1 MVSIV
6 AEQPAAGS
14 TRRHATLAII
24 GLPNAGKSTLL
35 NALLGQKLAATSQ
48 IPQTTRTRVLGVV
61 DRGEVQLAFL
71 DTPGIHLP
79 KHALNERMMAHVEQA
94 LEEADLLLWVVD
106 ADDYL
111 GTGEHALA
119 KRLRKLGRP
128 TYLLLNKVDLLSK
141 GRLLE
146 KIATYKDLL
155 PFKEIVPIGAKM
167 GLNLDP
173 LWTILERDATLPGWL
188 HEEEVFTDQTER
200 SLASE
205 FIREK
210 VLRKTRE
217 EVPHGVA
224 VYIEQ
229 WLEADHEEYPEDMD
243 PGGVLIAAQIL
254 VDRDGHRKI
263 LLGSGGEMI
272 KDIRQSAQRE
282 LKKLLQRPVRLEL
295 FVKVDEG
302 WRDRPERLD
311 RLEL

>member
-1 MVSIV
+1 M
-6 AEQPAAGS
+6 AE
-14 TRRHATLAII
+14 RRHATLAII

-35 NALLGQKLAATSQ
+35 NALLGQKLAATAQ
-48 IPQTTRTRVLGVV
+48 IPQTTRTRILGVV

-71 DTPGIHLP
+71 DTPGFHLP
-79 KHALNERMMAHVEQA
+79 KHALNERMMAHVDQA

-106 ADDYL
+106 ADDHL
-111 GTGEHALA
+111 GPGERALA
-119 KRLRKLGRP
+119 KRLRNSGQP

-146 KIATYKDLL
+146 KIAAYKDLL
-155 PFKEIVPIGAKM
+155 PFKEIVPIGAKT
-167 GLNLDP
+167 GVNLDP
-173 LWTILERDATLPGWL
+173 LWTILERDAALPGWL
-188 HEEEVFTDQTER
+188 HEEAVFTDQTER
-200 SLASE
+200 TLAAE

-224 VYIEQ
+224 VFIEQ
-229 WLEADHEEYPEDMD
+229 WLEPGHEDYPEDLG
-243 PGGVLIAAQIL
+243 PEGVFIAAQIL

-263 LLGSGGEMI
+263 LLGSGGQMI

-311 RLEL
+311 RLSI

>member
-1 MVSIV
+1 MVD
-6 AEQPAAGS
+6 QPTTGPI
-14 TRRHATLAII
+14 RRHATLAII

-48 IPQTTRTRVLGVV
+48 IPQTTRTKVLGVV
-61 DRGEVQLAFL
+61 NRGDVQLAFL

-79 KHALNERMMAHVEQA
+79 KHALNERMMAHVDQA
-94 LEEADLLLWVVD
+94 LEEADLLLWMVD

-128 TYLLLNKVDLLSK
+128 TYLLLNKIDLLSK

-173 LWTILERDATLPGWL
+173 LWTLLERDATQPGWL
-188 HEEEVFTDQTER
+188 YDEETFTDQTER
-200 SLASE
+200 SLAAE

-224 VYIEQ
+224 VLIEQ
-229 WLEADHEEYPEDMD
+229 WLEAGHADYPEDLG
-243 PGGVLIAAQIL
+243 PEGVFIAARIL

-263 LLGSGGEMI
+263 LLGSQGEMI

-302 WRDRPERLD
+302 WRDRPDRLD
-311 RLEL
+311 RLEI

>member
-1 MVSIV
+1 V
-6 AEQPAAGS
+6 AE
-14 TRRHATLAII
+14 RRHATLAII

-48 IPQTTRTRVLGVV
+48 TPQTTRTRVLGVV
-61 DRGEVQLAFL
+61 NRGDAQLAFL
-71 DTPGIHLP
+71 DTPGVHIP
-79 KHALNERMMAHVEQA
+79 KHALNERMMSHVDQA

-106 ADDYL
+106 ADDHL
-111 GTGEHALA
+111 GGGEQALA
-119 KRLRKLGRP
+119 KRLKKLGRP
-128 TYLLLNKVDLLSK
+128 TYLLLNKIDLVSK

-146 KIATYKDLL
+146 KVAAYKDLM
-155 PFKEIVPIGAKM
+155 PFQEIVPIGAK
-167 GLNLDP
+167 LAQNLEP
-173 LWTILERDATLPGWL
+173 LWTLLERDAKQPGWI
-188 HEEEVFTDQTER
+188 HDEETFTDQTER
-200 SLASE
+200 SLAAE

-224 VYIEQ
+224 VAIDQ
-229 WLEADHEEYPEDMD
+229 WLEPGQEDYPEDLG
-243 PGGVLIAAQIL
+243 PEGVFIAARIL

-263 LLGSGGEMI
+263 ILGTGGTRI

-282 LKKLLQRPVRLEL
+282 LRKLLQRPVRLEL

-302 WRDRPERLD
+302 WRDRPDRLD

>member
-1 MVSIV
+1 V
-6 AEQPAAGS
+6 AE
-14 TRRHATLAII
+14 RRHATLAII
-24 GLPNAGKSTLL
+24 GLPNSGKSTLL

-61 DRGEVQLAFL
+61 DRGDIQFAFL

-79 KHALNERMMAHVEQA
+79 KHALNERMMAHVDQA

-106 ADDYL
+106 ADDHL

-119 KRLRKLGRP
+119 KRLRKLERP
-128 TYLLLNKVDLLSK
+128 TYLLLNKIDLLSK

-155 PFKEIVPIGAKM
+155 PFKEIIPIGAKM
-167 GLNLDP
+167 GLNMEP
-173 LWTILERDATLPGWL
+173 LWTILERDAIRPGWPY
-188 HEEEVFTDQTER
+188 HEEMFTDQTER

-224 VYIEQ
+224 VLIEQ
-229 WLEADHEEYPEDMD
+229 WLEPGQEDYPVDLGPE
-243 PGGVLIAAQIL
+243 GVFIAAQIL

-263 LLGSGGEMI
+263 LLGTSGEMI

-282 LKKLLQRPVRLEL
+282 LRKLLQRPVRLEL

-311 RLEL
+311 RLSL

>member
-1 MVSIV
+1 V
-6 AEQPAAGS
+6 AE
-14 TRRHATLAII
+14 RRHATLAII

-35 NALLGQKLAATSQ
+35 NVLLGQRLAATSQ
-48 IPQTTRTRVLGVV
+48 VPQTTRTRVLGVV

-79 KHALNERMMAHVEQA
+79 KHALNERMMAHVDQA

-106 ADDYL
+106 ANDYL

-128 TYLLLNKVDLLSK
+128 TYLLLNKIDLLSK

-155 PFKEIVPIGAKM
+155 HFKEIIPIGAKT

-173 LWTILERDATLPGWL
+173 LWAILERDATLPGWL

-200 SLASE
+200 SLAAE

-224 VYIEQ
+224 VLIEQ
-229 WLEADHEEYPEDMD
+229 WLEPGHEDYPEDLG
-243 PGGVLIAAQIL
+243 PEGVFISAQIL

-263 LLGSGGEMI
+263 LLGSGGERI

-311 RLEL
+311 RLSI

>member
-1 MVSIV
+1 M

>member
-1 MVSIV
+1 M
-6 AEQPAAGS
+6 AE
-14 TRRHATLAII
+14 RRHATLAII

-48 IPQTTRTRVLGVV
+48 VPQTTRTRVLGVV

-71 DTPGIHLP
+71 DTPGFHLP

-128 TYLLLNKVDLLSK
+128 TYLLLNKIDLLSK

-155 PFKEIVPIGAKM
+155 PFKEIVPIGAKT

-173 LWTILERDATLPGWL
+173 LWTILERDAALPGWL

-200 SLASE
+200 ALASE

-224 VYIEQ
+224 VLIEQ
-229 WLEADHEEYPEDMD
+229 WLEPGHEDYPEDLG
-243 PGGVLIAAQIL
+243 PAGVLIAAQIL

-263 LLGSGGEMI
+263 LLGAGGEMI

-311 RLEL
+311 RLHL

>member
-1 MVSIV
+1 M
-6 AEQPAAGS
+6 AEQPSAAAG
-14 TRRHATLAII
+14 RRHATLAII

-48 IPQTTRTRVLGVV
+48 MPQTTRTRVLGVV

-79 KHALNERMMAHVEQA
+79 KHALNERMMGHVEQA
-94 LEEADLLLWVVD
+94 LAEADLILWVVD

-119 KRLRKLGRP
+119 KRLRNLGRP
-128 TYLLLNKVDLLSK
+128 TYLLLNKIDLLSK

-155 PFKEIVPIGAKM
+155 PFREIVPIGAKM

-173 LWTILERDATLPGWL
+173 LWTLLERDATQPGWR
-188 HEEEVFTDQTER
+188 HDEEVFTDQTER

-224 VYIEQ
+224 VFIEQ
-229 WLEADHEEYPEDMD
+229 WLEPGQPEYPEDL
-243 PGGVLIAAQIL
+243 GSEGVLIAAQIL

-272 KDIRQSAQRE
+272 KDIRASAQRE
-282 LKKLLQRPVRLEL
+282 LRKLLQRPVRLEL

-311 RLEL
+311 RLSI

>member
-1 MVSIV
+1 MV
-6 AEQPAAGS
+6 EQPPLNAAK
-14 TRRHATLAII
+14 RHATLAII

-94 LEEADLLLWVVD
+94 LEEADMVLWVVD

-119 KRLRKLGRP
+119 KRLRKLERP
-128 TYLLLNKVDLLSK
+128 TYLLLNKIDLLSK

-173 LWTILERDATLPGWL
+173 LWTLLERDANQPGWL
-188 HEEEVFTDQTER
+188 HDEEVFTDQTER

-217 EVPHGVA
+217 EVPHGIA
-224 VYIEQ
+224 VLIEQ
-229 WLEADHEEYPEDMD
+229 WLEPGHVDFPEDLD
-243 PGGVLIAAQIL
+243 PTGVFIAAQIL

-263 LLGSGGEMI
+263 ILGSGGEMI

-311 RLEL
+311 RLSI

>member
-1 MVSIV
+1 VV
-6 AEQPAAGS
+6 E
-14 TRRHATLAII
+14 RRHATLAII

-128 TYLLLNKVDLLSK
+128 TYLLLNKIDLLSK
-141 GRLLE
+141 GRLLT
-146 KIATYKDLL
+146 KIATYKELL

-224 VYIEQ
+224 VLIEQ
-229 WLEADHEEYPEDMD
+229 WLEPGQEDYPEDLG
-243 PGGVLIAAQIL
+243 PEGVLIAAQIL

-302 WRDRPERLD
+302 WRDRPDRLD
-311 RLEL
+311 RLSI

>member
-1 MVSIV
+1 VV
-6 AEQPAAGS
+6 E
-14 TRRHATLAII
+14 RRHATLAII

-48 IPQTTRTRVLGVV
+48 VPQTTRTRVLGVV

-141 GRLLE
+141 GRLLG
-146 KIATYKDLL
+146 KIATYKELL
-155 PFKEIVPIGAKM
+155 PFQEIVPISAKM

-173 LWTILERDATLPGWL
+173 LWTILERDATVPGWL

-200 SLASE
+200 TLASE

-224 VYIEQ
+224 VFIEQ
-229 WLEADHEEYPEDMD
+229 WLEPGQADYPEDLG
-243 PGGVLIAAQIL
+243 PEGVLIAAQIL

-302 WRDRPERLD
+302 WRDRPDRLD
-311 RLEL
+311 RLSI

>member
-1 MVSIV
+1 M
-6 AEQPAAGS
+6 AEP
-14 TRRHATLAII
+14 RHATLAII
-24 GLPNAGKSTLL
+24 GLPNSGKSTLL

-48 IPQTTRTRVLGVV
+48 VAQTTRTRVLGVV
-61 DRGEVQLAFL
+61 ERGEVQLAFL

-79 KHALNERMMAHVEQA
+79 KHALNERMMSHVEHA
-94 LEEADLLLWVVD
+94 IEEADLILWVVD

-119 KRLRKLGRP
+119 KRLRNLGHP

-155 PFKEIVPIGAKM
+155 PFKEIVPISAKM

-173 LWTILERDATLPGWL
+173 LWTLLERDADQPGWPYDA
-188 HEEEVFTDQTER
+188 EVFTDQTER
-200 SLASE
+200 SLAAE

-224 VYIEQ
+224 VLIERWIEPGQ
-229 WLEADHEEYPEDMD
+229 EDYPEDLG
-243 PGGVLIAAQIL
+243 PEGVFVAARIL

-272 KDIRQSAQRE
+272 KDIRISAQRE
-282 LKKLLQRPVRLEL
+282 LKKVLQRPVRLEL

-302 WRDRPERLD
+302 WRDRPDRLD

>member
-1 MVSIV
+1 M
-6 AEQPAAGS
+6 AE
-14 TRRHATLAII
+14 RRHATLAII

-61 DRGEVQLAFL
+61 DRGDVQLAFL

-128 TYLLLNKVDLLSK
+128 VYLLLNKIDLLSK

-146 KIATYKDLL
+146 KVATYKDLL

-173 LWTILERDATLPGWL
+173 LWTLLERDATQPGWL
-188 HEEEVFTDQTER
+188 HDEEVFTDQTER

-224 VYIEQ
+224 VLIEQ
-229 WLEADHEEYPEDMD
+229 WLEAGHEDYPEDLG
-243 PGGVLIAAQIL
+243 PEGVFIAAQIL

-263 LLGSGGEMI
+263 LLGSQGEMI

-311 RLEL
+311 RLSL

>member
-1 MVSIV
+1 M
-6 AEQPAAGS
+6 AE
-14 TRRHATLAII
+14 RRHATLAII
-24 GLPNAGKSTLL
+24 GLPNSGKSTLL

-61 DRGEVQLAFL
+61 DRGDVQLAFL

-79 KHALNERMMAHVEQA
+79 KHALNERMMGHVEQA
-94 LEEADLLLWVVD
+94 LAEADLILWVVD

-119 KRLRKLGRP
+119 KRLRNLGRP
-128 TYLLLNKVDLLSK
+128 TYLLLNKIDLLSK

-155 PFKEIVPIGAKM
+155 PFREIVPIGAKM

-173 LWTILERDATLPGWL
+173 LWTLLERDATQPGWPYS
-188 HEEEVFTDQTER
+188 EEVFTDQTER
-200 SLASE
+200 SLAAE

-224 VYIEQ
+224 VLIEQ
-229 WLEADHEEYPEDMD
+229 WLEPGQEEYPEDLG
-243 PGGVLIAAQIL
+243 PEGVLIAAQIL

-282 LKKLLQRPVRLEL
+282 LRKLLQRPVRLEL

-311 RLEL
+311 RLSL

>member
-1 MVSIV
+1 MVSSARRIIALWFARLPTDRLRRRWLRRPPPDAALPLVLV
-6 AEQPAAGS
+6 AKVENAMRLTAVDAKAA
-14 TRRHATLAII
+14 
-24 GLPNAGKSTLL
+24 
-35 NALLGQKLAATSQ
+35 
-48 IPQTTRTRVLGVV
+48 VLGLTA
-61 DRGEVQLAFL
+61 GMALASARAMV
-71 DTPGIHLP
+71 P
-79 KHALNERMMAHVEQA
+79 ALKVMAANEP
-94 LEEADLLLWVVD
+94 ADL
-106 ADDYL
+106 
-111 GTGEHALA
+111 
-119 KRLRKLGRP
+119 
-128 TYLLLNKVDLLSK
+128 
-141 GRLLE
+141 RLLE

-155 PFKEIVPIGAKM
+155 PFVEIVPIGAKM

-173 LWTILERDATLPGWL
+173 LWTILERDATQPGWL

-200 SLASE
+200 SLAAE

-224 VYIEQ
+224 VLIEQ
-229 WLEADHEEYPEDMD
+229 WLEPNHDDYPEDLG
-243 PGGVLIAAQIL
+243 PEGVFIAARIL

-282 LKKLLQRPVRLEL
+282 LRKLLQRPVRLEL

-311 RLEL
+311 RLSL

>member
-1 MVSIV
+1 MV
-6 AEQPAAGS
+6 E
-14 TRRHATLAII
+14 RRHATLAII

-128 TYLLLNKVDLLSK
+128 TYLLLNKIDLLSK
-141 GRLLE
+141 GRLLT
-146 KIATYKDLL
+146 KIATYKELL

-224 VYIEQ
+224 VLIEQ
-229 WLEADHEEYPEDMD
+229 WLEPGQEDYPEDLG
-243 PGGVLIAAQIL
+243 PEGVLIAAQIL

-282 LKKLLQRPVRLEL
+282 LRKLLQRPVRLEL

-302 WRDRPERLD
+302 WRDRPDRLD
-311 RLEL
+311 RLSI

>member
-1 MVSIV
+1 MVD
-6 AEQPAAGS
+6 
-14 TRRHATLAII
+14 RRHATVAII

-35 NALLGQKLAATSQ
+35 NTLLGQKLAATSQ
-48 IPQTTRTRVLGVV
+48 VPQTTRTQVLGVA
-61 DRGEVQLAFL
+61 DRGAVQLAFL
-71 DTPGIHLP
+71 DTPGFHLP

-94 LEEADLLLWVVD
+94 LGEADLVLWVVD
-106 ADDYL
+106 ADDHL
-111 GTGEHALA
+111 GPGERALA
-119 KRLRKLGRP
+119 KRLHKLGRP
-128 TYLLLNKVDLLSK
+128 TYLLLNKLDLLSK
-141 GRLLE
+141 SRLLE

-155 PFKEIVPIGAKM
+155 PFKEIVPIGAKT
-167 GLNLDP
+167 GLNLEP
-173 LWTILERDATLPGWL
+173 LWAILERDAAQPGWS
-188 HEEEVFTDQTER
+188 HDEDVFTDQTER

-224 VYIEQ
+224 VLIER
-229 WLEADHEEYPEDMD
+229 WLEQGQEDFPEDLD
-243 PGGVLIAAQIL
+243 PSGVFIAAQIL

-263 LLGSGGEMI
+263 LLGSGGATI

-302 WRDRPERLD
+302 WRDRPDRLD
-311 RLEL
+311 RLSI

>member
-1 MVSIV
+1 MV
-6 AEQPAAGS
+6 E
-14 TRRHATLAII
+14 RRHATLAII

-141 GRLLE
+141 GRLLG
-146 KIATYKDLL
+146 KIATYKELL
-155 PFKEIVPIGAKM
+155 PFQEIVPISAKM

-173 LWTILERDATLPGWL
+173 LWTILERDATVPGWL

-200 SLASE
+200 TLASE

-224 VYIEQ
+224 VFIEQ
-229 WLEADHEEYPEDMD
+229 WLEPGQEDYPEDLG
-243 PGGVLIAAQIL
+243 PEGVLIAAQIL

-302 WRDRPERLD
+302 WRDRPDRLD
-311 RLEL
+311 RLSI

>member
-1 MVSIV
+1 MV
-6 AEQPAAGS
+6 E
-14 TRRHATLAII
+14 RRHATLAII

-128 TYLLLNKVDLLSK
+128 TYLLLNKIDLLSK
-141 GRLLE
+141 GRLLT
-146 KIATYKDLL
+146 KIATYKELL

-224 VYIEQ
+224 VLIEQ
-229 WLEADHEEYPEDMD
+229 WLEPGQEDYPEDLG
-243 PGGVLIAAQIL
+243 PEGVLIAAQIL

-282 LKKLLQRPVRLEL
+282 LKKLLQRPVRLAL
-295 FVKVDEG
+295 HIRVQEG
-302 WRDRPERLD
+302 WRDRPEQLD
-311 RLEL
+311 KFHL

>member
-1 MVSIV
+1 M
-6 AEQPAAGS
+6 AEK
-14 TRRHATLAII
+14 RHATLAII

-61 DRGEVQLAFL
+61 DRGDVQLAFL

-79 KHALNERMMAHVEQA
+79 KHALNERMMGHVEQA
-94 LEEADLLLWVVD
+94 LEEADLILWVVD

-128 TYLLLNKVDLLSK
+128 TYLLLNKIDLLSK

-173 LWTILERDATLPGWL
+173 LWTILERDAAQPGWTYD
-188 HEEEVFTDQTER
+188 EEVFTDQTER
-200 SLASE
+200 SLATE

-224 VYIEQ
+224 VLIEQ
-229 WLEADHEEYPEDMD
+229 WLEPGHEEYPEDLG
-243 PGGVLIAAQIL
+243 PEGVLIAAQIL

-282 LKKLLQRPVRLEL
+282 LRKLLQRPVRLEL

-311 RLEL
+311 RLSI